1 MTIDPI
7 TIESGAHV
15 VHFYEDDADLIA
27 AVGDYAAAAIGADSA
42 ALIIATPAHLDG
54 MTAHLDE
61 ARVDLVEARRVGT
74 LTTLDAAE
82 TLAEFYADGQV
93 DADAFKFVIGDTV
106 RDIIR
111 RTGRAVQAH
120 GEMVALLWDEGAVT
134 AALELEDLWND
145 LSREVAFSLLCTY
158 STQSVAGGEQSAARR
173 DICRAHSD
181 VVDTRPGTERHFLAR
196 QPAAFDRPEFQGD
209 LTALSDSALSPEV
222 HQASGMIAVQ
232 LGVGTDDALQRIRS
246 FAADH
251 DRPLDDVAE
260 DVVGRAFRLDHP
272 DL

>member
-27 AVGDYAAAAIGADSA
+27 AVGDYASAAIGADDA
-42 ALIIATPAHLDG
+42 TLIIATPAHLD
-54 MTAHLDE
+54 AIALHLDDAGVDVSG
-61 ARVDLVEARRVGT
+61 ARGAGT
-74 LTTLDAAE
+74 FTTLDAAE
-82 TLAEFYADGQV
+82 TLDGFFVDGQL
-93 DADAFKFVIGDTV
+93 DADAFDFVIGDTV

-111 RTGRAVQAH
+111 RTGRAVRAH

-158 STQSVAGGEQSAARR
+158 PTQSIVGSEQSAARW
-173 DICRAHSD
+173 DIRRVHSD
-181 VVDTRPGTERHFLAR
+181 VVDTRPGAERHYLPR
-196 QPAAFDRPEFQGD
+196 RPAALDRPEFQAD
-209 LTALSDSALSPEV
+209 LTTLSDSGLALEV

-232 LGVGTDDALQRIRS
+232 LGVGTDEALERIRA
-246 FAADH
+246 FATDH
-251 DRPLDDVAE
+251 GRPLDDVAE
-260 DVVGRAFRLDHP
+260 DVINRGIRFDHP
-272 DL
+272 GP